1 MRFSIRFTVDE
12 LALGPALAALN
23 SHDGVVFDHL
33 AIEPLT
39 PPRPAPSPAR
49 GKFTQQERDN
59 ADPAKKGW
67 MGKSNGSRAQTAR
80 EIIRQLLAAEGPQPF
95 DRIKAILVSR
105 GFAAGGIGSLINH
118 RMCRQY
124 GEVESLEPGVWSLVK
139 SKED

>member
-12 LALGPALAALN
+12 LALGPVLAALN
-23 SHDGVVFDHL
+23 SHDGVVFNHL

-39 PPRPAPSPAR
+39 PPRPAPKPAPCQNDWAR
-49 GKFTQQERDN
+49 QQLK
-59 ADPAKKGW
+59 AKGQ
-67 MGKSNGSRAQTAR
+67 RPQTGR
-80 EIIRQLLAAEGPQPF
+80 EIVLQLLAAEGPQPF

>member
-23 SHDGVVFDHL
+23 SHDGVVFNHL

-39 PPRPAPSPAR
+39 PPRPAPKP
-49 GKFTQQERDN
+49 T
-59 ADPAKKGW
+59 KKLFS
-67 MGKSNGSRAQTAR
+67 KPIQPHKPKVSKALTAR

-118 RMCRQY
+118 KMCRQY

-139 SKED
+139 SKE

>member
-1 MRFSIRFTVDE
+1 MKFQIRFTVDE

-39 PPRPAPSPAR
+39 PPRPAPKRNEVVPRPAH
-49 GKFTQQERDN
+49 KPKVSE
-59 ADPAKKGW
+59 AL
-67 MGKSNGSRAQTAR
+67 TAR
-80 EIIRQLLAAEGPQPF
+80 KIIRQLLAAEGPQPF